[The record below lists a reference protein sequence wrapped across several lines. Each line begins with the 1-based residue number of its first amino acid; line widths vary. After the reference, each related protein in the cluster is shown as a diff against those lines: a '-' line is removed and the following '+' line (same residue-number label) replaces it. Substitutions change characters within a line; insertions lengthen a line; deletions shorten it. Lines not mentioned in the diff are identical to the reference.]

1 MFGTLGKTMCWQILG
16 RKALANYHLTSKGNP
31 ADDPTRDVP
40 LREPAP
46 PAKWLR
52 ALLASGP
59 LQHMDFSQR
68 PKHRLWGREAYAG
81 KAGLT
86 DALRNLRVQMLS
98 PLRMSLSR
106 TNCQKTLSKS
116 HRCW

>member
-1 MFGTLGKTMCWQILG
+1 MCWQILG
-16 RKALANYHLTSKGNP
+16 RKALANYHLTSEGNP
-31 ADDPTRDVP
+31 SDDPTRDVP

-52 ALLASGP
+52 ALLVSGP

-86 DALRNLRVQMLS
+86 DALRNLRVQMLRRS
-98 PLRMSLSR
+98 LRTQRLP
-106 TNCQKTLSKS
+106 KAI
-116 HRCW
+116 